1 MDKISPEQRS
11 RNMSRVRQKN
21 TKPELLIRSILH
33 RLGYRFRLNTPRL
46 PGRPDIIFPGRKKVI
61 FVHGC
66 FWHGHTC
73 RRGQVPS
80 SNRDFWLPKLA
91 RNKARDAEVVK
102 ALQDLGWS
110 VKIVWECELRDLA
123 SLENELNSF
132 LRTEPSEGPKVTA

>member
-1 MDKISPEQRS
+1 MDKVSREQRS

-21 TKPELLIRSILH
+21 TQPELLLRSTLH
-33 RLGYRFRLNTPRL
+33 RLGYRFRLSTPRL

-80 SNRDFWLPKLA
+80 SNQDFWLPKLA
-91 RNKARDAEVVK
+91 RNKARDAEAVN
-102 ALQDLGWS
+102 ALQELGWS

-132 LRTEPSEGPKVTA
+132 LRTEPSEGLKVTV